1 MPHVCTCVQINDLFQ
16 VLNLFLALLLSNFG
30 SSNLSVPTAD
40 SDTNKITEAFERIG
54 RFNKWV
60 KTHILNFLKA
70 LRLKIT
76 NQISVQASGEKRLSY
91 ILTSFPFLA

>member
-1 MPHVCTCVQINDLFQ
+1 MVQSPYEYVLHSLQ

-60 KTHILNFLKA
+60 KKRIMDFLKA
-70 LRLKIT
+70 LRAKLT
-76 NQISVQASGEKRLSY
+76 NQISVQASGEACLNYSWDQG
-91 ILTSFPFLA
+91 